1 MRDLY
6 NSSPFFCNILRTLK
20 IQFCDS
26 IQILMKKNLTIFL
39 MGTAFIYAGCGSKSG
54 TNETASSEEP
64 TEQKIEYVVSK
75 RAEIDAQR
83 KMELADLIAIS
94 PYYKNANGKTVYYKA
109 EVDPSYIGGMD
120 AMKDFLKEN
129 LTYPDAAEDDALE
142 GTVFVDFV
150 VAENGK
156 VTEVTATSNTY
167 GDADALF
174 SAEALRVVNLMPD
187 WEPGRQN
194 GQAVD
199 VKYSVPITFMAN

>member
-1 MRDLY
+1 
-6 NSSPFFCNILRTLK
+6 
-20 IQFCDS
+20 
-26 IQILMKKNLTIFL
+26 MKKNLTIFL

-83 KMELADLIAIS
+83 KLELAELIAIS
-94 PYYKNANGKTVYYKA
+94 PYYQNANGTMVYYKA
-109 EVDPSYIGGMD
+109 EVDPAYIGGMD
-120 AMKDFLKEN
+120 AMKDFLKAN
-129 LTYPDAAEDDALE
+129 LTYPDAAEGDAME

-156 VTEVTATSNTY
+156 VIDVTSTSNTY
-167 GDADALF
+167 GEAEELF
-174 SAEALRVVNLMPD
+174 SAEAMRVVNLMPD

-194 GQAVD
+194 GKSVD
-199 VKYSVPITFMAN
+199 VKYSVPITFVVN